1 VAELLLEAGANPNA
15 RTIWDRP
22 LIYTNPI
29 PGAAKFLLNCP
40 PRTQYYHSIWGVIP
54 GKNQRLSS
62 VFPTNLS
69 LITPEMVQQQ
79 FLLQQWCDIGEMLVE
94 RGPIG
99 DHSS

>member
-1 VAELLLEAGANPNA
+1 MPV
-15 RTIWDRP
+15 TIWDRP

-29 PGAAKFLLNCP
+29 LVRPNFYDSSTITL
-40 PRTQYYHSIWGVIP
+40 YYHSIWGVIP

-94 RGPIG
+94 RGP
-99 DHSS
+99 